1 MILGV
6 GIDLLKLK
14 RIEDIYS
21 KFQDKA
27 LEKVL
32 SYEEIN
38 FLKNNKKYSNKIENF
53 LAKRFSVKES
63 FLKAIGIGMGR
74 GIDLVDISVINDSLG
89 KPEIFLNKKA
99 VDFIEK
105 KYNVKINNV
114 KIDVSIS
121 DDDCIINSIVIISL
135 IQ

>member
-27 LEKVL
+27 LEKIL

-53 LAKRFSVKES
+53 LAKRFSAKES
-63 FLKAIGIGMGR
+63 FLKALGIGMGR
-74 GIDLVDISVINDSLG
+74 GIDLIDISVINDSLG
-89 KPEIFLNKKA
+89 KPEIFLSKKA

-114 KIDVSIS
+114 KINVSIS
-121 DDDCIINSIVIISL
+121 DDNCIINSIVIISL